1 MESLGV
7 TAPEARLIG
16 RCSTGLIE
24 ELRPNPVRQQSDDS
38 PALLSDA
45 KPRVL
50 VVEDN
55 PDMNRLVSQSLSVRL
70 SGDDADEDVGRASRA
85 ADEHSNGIAHGFRE
99 GILSR
104 TR

>member
-55 PDMNRLVSQSLSVRL
+55 PDVNRLVSQSLSVRL
-70 SGDDADEDVGRASRA
+70 SGDDAADVGCASHA